1 MSGRAGSR
9 RRRTDDSRLS
19 SVENMSEKVIKRR
32 LRLDALKY
40 PTTFL
45 PLIMAIL
52 FLIVVF
58 VPPVFG
64 PLWAIIVLI
73 GSVLAAAGSFFW
85 RYEIRYN
92 KEYAR
97 RVGDLMEH
105 YEQEEGEKGKTELDR
120 LREDIQTGFSRANS
134 IEGLKALQ
142 ELVNE
147 YEQLQPALERGRET
161 DPMAVAHIPGLAEET
176 YRQGLGVLSGCVDL
190 MREIKSPNNEKLR
203 AEVGDLE
210 AQIGSLRGDEAQ
222 ADRLSILEATV
233 ASHKERLDL
242 IDGQQLRVDGLL
254 HQSDSCEASL
264 HRTRVELAALKA
276 DNVQASVTTV
286 TDALQRT
293 ITQAKEIQEE
303 LRKLGY

>member
-1 MSGRAGSR
+1 
-9 RRRTDDSRLS
+9 
-19 SVENMSEKVIKRR
+19 
-32 LRLDALKY
+32 
-40 PTTFL
+40 
-45 PLIMAIL
+45 
-52 FLIVVF
+52 
-58 VPPVFG
+58 
-64 PLWAIIVLI
+64 
-73 GSVLAAAGSFFW
+73 
-85 RYEIRYN
+85 
-92 KEYAR
+92 
-97 RVGDLMEH
+97 
-105 YEQEEGEKGKTELDR
+105 
-120 LREDIQTGFSRANS
+120 
-134 IEGLKALQ
+134 
-142 ELVNE
+142 
-147 YEQLQPALERGRET
+147 
-161 DPMAVAHIPGLAEET
+161 MAVAHIPGLAEET